1 MYETHNPGFC
11 YHCNGAIREC
21 GPAPKENAVRDS
33 YEFVRSIIF
42 TGDEVDPRKVLCLHL
57 FTAHSTRWNNND
69 GSAVRPVIPL
79 LEKAKRKRFSGPWN
93 NVLTCYVVDTE
104 EASAAAT
111 ENLKLHEDPRKRI
124 LEERAAHD
132 FEEKC
137 RQYMGKNDD
146 LGKALS
152 STARNTKIA
161 QQGLRKMPVITP
173 HVYSLLGPSHELR
186 IKQALAEGMSR
197 RKLTRS
203 SMEVSGMDGYSY
215 SFHLDEDDDAL
226 SRATTNESNR
236 NCVSRSTRSPSRR
249 STIGSMRLDHRF
261 TMLKLKRG
269 KPNDC
274 GAKSSDTNKDAINIR
289 SSFRAV
295 KDVSSKTSS
304 TKSPLRGVL
313 GSRPSTCSLLSLNA
327 DATAKIRKCVYLN
340 TASGTWLEKQEKNRR
355 MVPIL
360 VNYQVQALV
369 QTVLEVLGRV
379 NPEKSRIIVETAR
392 NTDEIRKMLLQAEMQ
407 SFVQSLVGQSL
418 MTSPESYVVSTAMAM
433 DEIDVRFGGI
443 PEKEIVALTLEMPS
457 APSLEALIADIR
469 NSIFL
474 DMGKNARVNGNT
486 EEISS
491 DEKLAKEDAA
501 KSATVAARTAG
512 PDNACN
518 ACDANASSPGT
529 SNNEES
535 CAKKFAGTE
544 NRRGESARGKKKK
557 KTETTELETD
567 SGKHGSSNGE
577 SAAFFCFQRNDKGI
591 MQTEGKS
598 GEYGIADAKSGRS
611 LTASSLTK
619 TDEHRLSSGNVP
631 AKRPANAKSWKAAQ
645 DPGHLDADHVI
656 LRRMTNTQ
664 RILVGQMCAS
674 LKSKRINNQGL
685 INESVPLAA
694 LIAPVLS
701 RDSIKILTRGTTYSQ
716 TINLTRQQEE
726 PEENVTVP
734 DKITGLLLAKV
745 NSCEHIHIC

>member
-57 FTAHSTRWNNND
+57 FTAHTTRWNNND
-69 GSAVRPVIPL
+69 GSTVRPVIPL
-79 LEKAKRKRFSGPWN
+79 VERARRKQFSGPWN
-93 NVLTCYVVDTE
+93 NALTCYVVDTE
-104 EASAAAT
+104 DASAATA
-111 ENLKLHEDPRKRI
+111 ENVKLHEDPRKRI
-124 LEERAAHD
+124 LEELAARD

-161 QQGLRKMPVITP
+161 QQGLKKMPAITP

-186 IKQALAEGMSR
+186 IKQALAEGMCR
-197 RKLTRS
+197 RKLARS
-203 SMEVSGMDGYSY
+203 SLEASGGTDGCSY

-226 SRATTNESNR
+226 SRVTTNESNR
-236 NCVSRSTRSPSRR
+236 NCVAKSTFSPSRR
-249 STIGSMRLDHRF
+249 STVGSTRLDHRF
-261 TMLKLKRG
+261 TMLKSKRSR
-269 KPNDC
+269 PNEC
-274 GAKSSDTNKDAINIR
+274 GPRSSDTNKNAINIK

-304 TKSPLRGVL
+304 IRSPSFRGLL
-313 GSRPSTCSLLSLNA
+313 GSRQSSSSILSMNP
-327 DATAKIRKCVYLN
+327 DASSKIRKCVYLN
-340 TASGTWLEKQEKNRR
+340 TSIRTWLEKPDKNRKI
-355 MVPIL
+355 VPIL
-360 VNYQVQALV
+360 VNYQIQALV
-369 QTVLEVLGRV
+369 QTVLDVLGRV
-379 NPEKSRIIVETAR
+379 NPEKSRLIVETAR
-392 NTDEIRKMLLQAEMQ
+392 DTDEIKKMLLEDEMQ
-407 SFVQSLVGQSL
+407 SFAQSLVGQSL
-418 MTSPESYVVSTAMAM
+418 MTSPDSYVVSTAVVM

-443 PEKEIVALTLEMPS
+443 PDKEIVALTLEMPS

-469 NSIFL
+469 NSIFSEHAK
-474 DMGKNARVNGNT
+474 G
-486 EEISS
+486 ISS
-491 DEKLAKEDAA
+491 EEKLAKEDAV
-501 KSATVAARTAG
+501 KSTVDAVQAVG
-512 PDNACN
+512 LGACE
-518 ACDANASSPGT
+518 ACDADASPDRNST
-529 SNNEES
+529 
-535 CAKKFAGTE
+535 KMFASAE
-544 NRRGESARGKKKK
+544 NRCGESAGGNEAGA
-557 KTETTELETD
+557 TEIEKD
-567 SGKHGSSNGE
+567 SGITG
-577 SAAFFCFQRNDKGI
+577 
-591 MQTEGKS
+591 TEGKS
-598 GEYGIADAKSGRS
+598 EEYDIAYAKSGRS
-611 LTASSLTK
+611 LTADSLTM

-716 TINLTRQQEE
+716 TCNLTRQREE
-726 PEENVTVP
+726 SEENVTVP
-734 DKITGLLLAKV
+734 DKITGLLLAKIRQDV
-745 NSCEHIHIC
+745 AETETKRRLKRFLDSGTAREKRRDDQ